1 MNILVVNAGSSS
13 LKYQLLDMKDEKL
26 LCKGQVERIG
36 MGHPK
41 LSQTAG
47 SKKIDR
53 SVDYVADHQAALT
66 HVFALLTDVEFGAI
80 NNMSE
85 INAIG
90 HRVLHTGEDFNGSV
104 KITKDVIRIL
114 EKNIPLGPL
123 HMPANISCIKACQ
136 TLLPT
141 TPMVA
146 VFDTAFHMTMPKYA
160 YMYGIPYEDYEKFKV
175 RRYGFH
181 GTSHKYVSEK
191 AFRIVDKPDSKIITC
206 HLGNG
211 SSVAAVRDGK
221 CVDTSM
227 GLTPLEG
234 LLMGTRSGDIDPMC
248 IEYLMGKKNLDI
260 HEMMDYL
267 NKKSGFLGV
276 SGVSSDSREVIAE
289 MNAGNERAKLAFD
302 MFAYRVK
309 KYIGAYAAAMGGL
322 DAIVFTGG
330 IGENSSASREAI
342 MKDMEFLGVDF
353 DFEKNKIY
361 SGKGEDALLNKETSK
376 VKVLLIPTNEE
387 LVIAR
392 ETKEL
397 I

>member
-13 LKYQLLDMKDEKL
+13 LKYQLLDMADEKL

-36 MGHPK
+36 MGNPK

-47 SKKIDR
+47 SKKIER
-53 SVDYVADHQAALT
+53 SVDYVADHQVALT
-66 HVFALLTDVEFGAI
+66 HVFALLTDPEFGAI
-80 NNMSE
+80 NDISE
-85 INAIG
+85 INAVG

-104 KITKDVIRIL
+104 KISKEVIKIL

-123 HMPANISCIKACQ
+123 HMPANISCIKACM
-136 TLLPT
+136 TLLPK

-160 YMYGIPYEDYEKFKV
+160 YMYGIPYEDYEKYKV

-191 AFRIVDKPDSKIITC
+191 AVRILDKPDSKIVTC

-260 HEMMDYL
+260 HEMMEYL

-289 MNAGNERAKLAFD
+289 MNGGNERAKLAFD

-330 IGENSSASREAI
+330 IGENSASSREAI
-342 MKDMEFLGVDF
+342 MKDMEFLGIEFDF
-353 DFEKNKIY
+353 DKNKIY
-361 SGKGEDALLNKETSK
+361 SGKGEDALLNKENSK

-392 ETKEL
+392 ETKDL

>member
-13 LKYQLLDMKDEKL
+13 LKYQLLDMTDEKL

-36 MGHPK
+36 MGNPK

-53 SVDYVADHQAALT
+53 SVDYVADHQVALT
-66 HVFALLTDVEFGAI
+66 HVFALLTDPEFGAI
-80 NNMSE
+80 NDISE
-85 INAIG
+85 INAVG
-90 HRVLHTGEDFNGSV
+90 HRVLHTGEDFDGSV
-104 KITKDVIRIL
+104 KISKEVIKIL

-123 HMPANISCIKACQ
+123 HMPANISCIKACM
-136 TLLPT
+136 TLLPK

-160 YMYGIPYEDYEKFKV
+160 YMYGIPYEDYEKYKV

-191 AFRIVDKPDSKIITC
+191 AVRILDKPDSKIVTC

-260 HEMMDYL
+260 HEMMEYL

-289 MNAGNERAKLAFD
+289 MNAGNERAKLSFD

-330 IGENSSASREAI
+330 IGENSASSREAI
-342 MKDMEFLGVDF
+342 MKDMEFLGIEFDF
-353 DFEKNKIY
+353 DKNKIY
-361 SGKGEDALLNKETSK
+361 SGKGEDALLNKESSK

-392 ETKEL
+392 ETKDL

>member
-13 LKYQLLDMKDEKL
+13 LKYQLLDMADEKL

-36 MGHPK
+36 MGNPK

-53 SVDYVADHQAALT
+53 SVDYVADHQVALT
-66 HVFALLTDVEFGAI
+66 HVFALLTDPEFGAI
-80 NNMSE
+80 NDISE
-85 INAIG
+85 INAVG

-104 KITKDVIRIL
+104 KISKEVIKIL

-123 HMPANISCIKACQ
+123 HMPANISCIKACM
-136 TLLPT
+136 TLLPK

-160 YMYGIPYEDYEKFKV
+160 YMYGIPYEDYEKYKV

-191 AFRIVDKPDSKIITC
+191 AVRILDKPDSKIVTC

-260 HEMMDYL
+260 HEMMEYL

-289 MNAGNERAKLAFD
+289 MNGGNERAKLAFD

-330 IGENSSASREAI
+330 IGENSASSREAI
-342 MKDMEFLGVDF
+342 MKDMEFLGIEFDF
-353 DFEKNKIY
+353 DKNKIY
-361 SGKGEDALLNKETSK
+361 SGKGEDALLNKENSK

-392 ETKEL
+392 ETKDL

>member
-41 LSQTAG
+41 ISQTAG

-66 HVFALLTDVEFGAI
+66 HVFALLTDAEFGAI
-80 NNMSE
+80 NDISE
-85 INAIG
+85 IKAIG

-104 KITKDVIRIL
+104 KITKDVIKTL

-136 TLLPT
+136 TLLPA

-146 VFDTAFHMTMPKYA
+146 VFDTAFHMTMPRYA
-160 YMYGIPYEDYEKFKV
+160 YMYGIPYEDYEKYKV

-191 AFRIVDKPDSKIITC
+191 AVRIVDKTDSKIVTC

-211 SSVAAVRDGK
+211 SSIAAVRDGK

-260 HEMMDYL
+260 HEMMEYL

-276 SGVSSDSREVIAE
+276 SGVSSDSRDVIAE

-361 SGKGEDALLNKETSK
+361 SGKGEDALLNKESSK